1 MLYLRRTKEEL
12 KSDIVI
18 KNKDILIPVWDY
30 DLVCLCP
37 TCNSAVNVDLEI
49 IENSLREDYGLEDV
63 GIYCDTCGKRIREAR
78 RKQGREDY

>member
-18 KNKDILIPVWDY
+18 KNKNILIPIIDY

-37 TCNSAVNVDLEI
+37 TCNKVIDVDLEI
-49 IENSLREDYGLEDV
+49 IKAFLNEEKGFEDIAV
-63 GIYCDTCGKRIREAR
+63 YCDYCGKRVFKTRE
-78 RKQGREDY
+78 EN